1 MNNAFAIAVL
11 AKREA
16 IKAVKAD
23 MQARGIRL
31 SYVSPRD
38 IRIVAQEYLT
48 AHPELLTQAAH
59 IIATDPRFAFA
70 KLNNNAQSQKQPKS
84 ITSAVQISC
93 AK

>member
-38 IRIVAQEYLT
+38 ISDRGSRVSDCAPGVADASR
-48 AHPELLTQAAH
+48 AHHRDRPKVCFCKTQ
-59 IIATDPRFAFA
+59 
-70 KLNNNAQSQKQPKS
+70 Q
-84 ITSAVQISC
+84 
-93 AK
+93 